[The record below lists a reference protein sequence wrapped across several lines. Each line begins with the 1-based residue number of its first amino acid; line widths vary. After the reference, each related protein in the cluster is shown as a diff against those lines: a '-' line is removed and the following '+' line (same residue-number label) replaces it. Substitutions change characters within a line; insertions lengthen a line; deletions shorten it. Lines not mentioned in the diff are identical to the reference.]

1 MSAMAGM
8 LHAQLGETMTMV
20 HTAEK
25 PTDVEWDAMLAHF
38 RAKRAERVI
47 VFTDGGGPSTLQRGR
62 LNDALEGSVVK
73 TAIVSSS
80 QVIRGIVTALSW
92 FNPGIRSFSPHQAS
106 LAMSYLGLPATE
118 HERLMQHVLK
128 LSRELQ
134 ASGLRCVVWPGSS
147 GSDSTAR

>member
-1 MSAMAGM
+1 MAGM
-8 LHAQLGETMTMV
+8 LHAQFGETMTMV

-47 VFTDGGGPSTLQRGR
+47 VFTDGGGPTTLQRGR

-73 TAIVSSS
+73 TAVVSSS
-80 QVIRGIVTALSW
+80 PVIRGIVTALSW
-92 FNPGIRSFSPHQAS
+92 FNPGIKSFLPHEAS
-106 LAMSYLGLPATE
+106 LALGYLGLAAGE
-118 HERLMQHVLK
+118 HERLMQKVVR

-134 ASGLRCVVWPGSS
+134 GGGLRCVVWAGPST
-147 GSDSTAR
+147 SDSKAR